1 MLGVKPSTRDSD
13 KLIVK
18 NSVSGGDNLLDVSLL
33 VGSEEQVALTQDLVM
48 VDAPAG
54 TSHSYFSFADSY
66 SGFSVYTP
74 NYQVK
79 EDNDRVLWVPESNK
93 SAEPTPA
100 PEVTPE
106 PELTPV
112 PEVTPEPVTPAEN
125 RRMIVPLLIRLLLRK
140 QKPKPMKKRKRRP
153 QKLKMKPK
161 NRRLTRMTG
170 SLFTTT
176 CHCSSVHEPRVSTFS
191 VKRSASCITGLTLC
205 ASRQK
210 AMAPGQPLSREKGV
224 LWV

>member
-1 MLGVKPSTRDSD
+1 
-13 KLIVK
+13 
-18 NSVSGGDNLLDVSLL
+18 
-33 VGSEEQVALTQDLVM
+33 M